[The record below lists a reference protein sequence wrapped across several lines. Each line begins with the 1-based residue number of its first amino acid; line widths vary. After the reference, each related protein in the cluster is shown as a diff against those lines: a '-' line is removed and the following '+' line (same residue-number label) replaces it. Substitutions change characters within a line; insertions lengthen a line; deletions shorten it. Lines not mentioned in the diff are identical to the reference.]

1 MGNERTN
8 NSELALPYEVYGC
21 ICVSY
26 HERVNLVPIAN
37 RRTLLSVAYRD
48 YRSTVCVLYSY
59 DHLPIRP
66 GFKKKK
72 SECMY
77 TSNSSAL

>member
-1 MGNERTN
+1 VRERACMGNERTN

-26 HERVNLVPIAN
+26 HERVNLVPITK
-37 RRTLLSVAYRD
+37 RRTLLLSGTYRRD
-48 YRSTVCVLYSY
+48 YRSTVCVLYCTVMTP
-59 DHLPIRP
+59 LPIRP

-72 SECMY
+72 K
-77 TSNSSAL
+77 